1 MKKHI
6 PNLLTLGNL
15 FCGTIATI
23 LAVQSDFVT
32 AGLFV
37 VIGIFLDFFDG
48 FVARLLKVSG
58 ELGKQLD
65 SLADMV
71 TSGVVPGIIMFNLLY
86 QSSFKNL
93 DTQLVDS
100 GIPPNTIIMSND
112 YISSWVPYIGLLL
125 TLGAGYRLAKF
136 NIDTR
141 QSESFIGLPTP
152 AMSLFVISLP
162 LIQEYATNVWVQ
174 SLISNNYF
182 LIAVTLVLTYLM
194 NAEIP
199 LFSLK
204 FKEYSL
210 KNNSLKYFFL
220 ATSLALLIILN
231 FISVPII
238 IIVYVLLSV
247 AQELYNRK

>member
-15 FCGTIATI
+15 FCGTMATI
-23 LAVQSDFVT
+23 FAVQGDFQV
-32 AGLFV
+32 AGLLV
-37 VIGIFLDFFDG
+37 VIGIFFDFFDG
-48 FVARLLKVSG
+48 FAARLLNVSG

-71 TSGVVPGIIMFNLLY
+71 TSGVVPGIIMMKLIDDKQIEFGNFVNEFSLSTYLP
-86 QSSFKNL
+86 L
-93 DTQLVDS
+93 
-100 GIPPNTIIMSND
+100 
-112 YISSWVPYIGLLL
+112 IGLLL
-125 TLGAGYRLAKF
+125 TLGSCYRLAKF

-162 LIQEYATNVWVQ
+162 LIQEYSDIEFAQN
-174 SLISNNYF
+174 LIANNYF
-182 LIAVTLVLTYLM
+182 LIATTLFLTYLM

-204 FKEYSL
+204 FKDYSI
-210 KNNSLKYFFL
+210 KNNVVKYLFLLASLFMIITLQYL
-220 ATSLALLIILN
+220 SVPLIIAL
-231 FISVPII
+231 
-238 IIVYVLLSV
+238 YVVLS
-247 AQELYNRK
+247 LFSNRSSKTV